1 MFASIQAVL
10 AVLVCMGSGICC
22 CAIVNALPF
31 LRMHAKTAA
40 GMFMASACYT
50 VVVALM
56 QISAKVAWDG
66 ASCWSSPG
74 SAGQEQEWVAA
85 RMAEM
90 GSSSCIK
97 PASTPSLIRSA

>member
-1 MFASIQAVL
+1 MLLYYRHCSASFENACKDSKLNVH
-10 AVLVCMGSGICC
+10 GS
-22 CAIVNALPF
+22 
-31 LRMHAKTAA
+31 K
-40 GMFMASACYT
+40 CYI
-50 VVVALM
+50 VVVALL
-56 QISAKVAWDG
+56 QISAEVAWDC

-97 PASTPSLIRSA
+97 PASTPSLIWSA